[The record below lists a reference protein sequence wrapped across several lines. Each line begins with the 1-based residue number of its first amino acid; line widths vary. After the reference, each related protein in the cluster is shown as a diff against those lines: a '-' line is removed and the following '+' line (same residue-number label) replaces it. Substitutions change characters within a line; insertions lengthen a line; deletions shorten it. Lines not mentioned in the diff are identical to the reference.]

1 MIKLFLL
8 LLLFFLSNCGKIGP
22 LMTDEEY
29 EARTIKQNK

>member
-8 LLLFFLSNCGKIGP
+8 LLLFFLSNCGKVGP

-29 EARTIKQNK
+29 EARITKQNK